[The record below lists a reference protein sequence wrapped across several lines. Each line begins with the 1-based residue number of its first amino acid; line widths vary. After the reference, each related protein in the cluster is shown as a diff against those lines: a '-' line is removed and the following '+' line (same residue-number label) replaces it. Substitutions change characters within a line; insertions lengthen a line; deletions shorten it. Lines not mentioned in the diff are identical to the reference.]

1 MSGKLI
7 TIEGI
12 DGSGKTSLVR
22 YLREHYTHK
31 RYVFTVEP
39 THSWIGMDVRRAIE
53 SDVDPLAE
61 LFLFMADHAQHL
73 DSVIRPGIVDDKIV
87 ISDRYSD
94 SRCAYQGVT
103 LDSVRAGAFDWVEG
117 LHEGWTVVPD
127 MTILLDVDVDVALS
141 RCGSRDAMTK
151 FEKKDFLYGV
161 AKNYRT
167 LAKRHSE
174 RFVIV
179 NASMPFDDVVK
190 MVVGL
195 IDRMADSISE

>member
-12 DGSGKTSLVR
+12 DGSGKTSLIR
-22 YLREHYTHK
+22 YLEGHYTDE

-73 DSVIRPGIVDDKIV
+73 DSVIRPAIVDDKIV

-103 LDSVRAGAFDWVEG
+103 LEPVRAGAFDWVEG

-127 MTILLDVDVDVALS
+127 LTILLDVDVDVALS

-151 FEKKDFLYGV
+151 FEKKDFLNGV

-167 LAKRHSE
+167 LAKRHPE
-174 RFVIV
+174 RFAVV
-179 NASMPFDDVVK
+179 DASMPFEDVVK

-195 IDRMADSISE
+195 VDGVADVG

>member
-22 YLREHYTHK
+22 YLEEHDTHQ

-61 LFLFMADHAQHL
+61 LFLFMADHAQHIE
-73 DSVIRPGIVDDKIV
+73 SVIRPAIADDKII

-103 LDSVRAGAFDWVEG
+103 LESVRAGAFDWVEG
-117 LHEGWTVVPD
+117 LHKGWTVVPD
-127 MTILLDVDVDVALS
+127 LTILLDVDVDVALS
-141 RCGSRDAMTK
+141 RCGSRDTMTK
-151 FEKKDFLYGV
+151 FEKKDFLHGV

-167 LAKRHSE
+167 LAKRHPE
-174 RFVIV
+174 RFAVV
-179 NASMPFDDVVK
+179 DASMPFDDVVK
-190 MVVGL
+190 TVVEL
-195 IDRMADSISE
+195 IDRMADSI